1 MVGNI
6 TKNLNTKRG
15 RKETVTPSRQ
25 KYKAAGLTEVRVW
38 VPEGSEFLLQ
48 ILAAQL
54 RDGQFSRRPTDKQI
68 EYAQEV
74 QKELSEPI
82 PDEAILSKQAMSKW
96 IKEQKTHVYDS
107 RKVTEKDLEKELLM
121 LGLDMSRGKWG
132 NRQTEGRSK
141 KNTRK

>member
-1 MVGNI
+1 MVENI
-6 TKNLNTKRG
+6 TRNLNSKRG
-15 RKETVTPSRQ
+15 KKEPQGQSRQ
-25 KYKAAGLTEVRVW
+25 KFKAAGLKEVRVW
-38 VPEGSEFLLQ
+38 VPESSEFLVQ

-68 EYAQEV
+68 EYAAEI

-96 IKEQKTHVYDS
+96 IKEQKSHVYDS
-107 RKVTEKDLEKELLM
+107 RKVTEKDLQDELVL

-132 NRQTEGRSK
+132 PRQTEGRSK
-141 KNTRK
+141 KNTRR

>member
-6 TKNLNTKRG
+6 TKNVNSKRG
-15 RKETVTPSRQ
+15 RKESVTPSRQ

-38 VPEGSEFLLQ
+38 VPEGSEFLLE

-54 RDGQFSRRPTDKQI
+54 RDGQFSRRPTEKQV
-68 EYAQEV
+68 EYAVEI

-96 IKEQKTHVYDS
+96 IKDQKSHVYDS
-107 RKVTEKDLEKELLM
+107 RKVSEKDLEKELVM

-132 NRQTEGRSK
+132 NRQAEGRSK
-141 KNTRK
+141 KNTRR

>member
-6 TKNLNTKRG
+6 SKNLNSKRG

-25 KYKAAGLTEVRVW
+25 KYKAAGLTEVRTW
-38 VPEGSEFLLQ
+38 VPEGAEFLME

-54 RDGQFSRRPTDKQI
+54 RDGQFSRRPTNKQI
-68 EYAQEV
+68 EYAVEI
-74 QKELSEPI
+74 QKTLSEPI

-107 RKVTEKDLEKELLM
+107 RKVNDKDLEKELVM

-132 NRQTEGRSK
+132 NRQAEGRSK
-141 KNTRK
+141 KNTRR